1 MEQKHLNID
10 SDFRNWISTLK
21 KDIRQA
27 QIKAAVKVNSEL
39 LHLYWHL
46 GEEIAHKQK
55 LATWGDGWLKE
66 LSRELLAEFPDMK
79 GFSLRNLQSIKKWY
93 SFYNQTDT
101 IAKQVVAQLGETF
114 FAIPG
119 GHHLYIIS
127 QCKEPQKAMFF
138 LQKTLENGWSRSML
152 LNFLDTDL
160 YERQG
165 QALNNFTRLLPQP
178 QSDLAQQTLKDP
190 YNFEFLTLTEG
201 YRERELED
209 ALTAN
214 ITRFLLEL
222 GQGFAYVGKQVPLE
236 VGDETLF
243 ADLLF
248 YHLELRCYVV
258 VELKTSKFKG
268 EYLGQLGLYVSA
280 VNHLKKKAADNATV
294 GLLIC
299 KTKNDVIAQYALEST
314 NQPIG
319 ISSYEL
325 SSLIPTEIQ
334 SQLPTIEEIEK
345 SL

>member
-114 FAIPG
+114 FAIPW

-222 GQGFAYVGKQVPLE
+222 GQGFAYVGKQVPLFQ
-236 VGDETLF
+236 VLSQQK
-243 ADLLF
+243 
-248 YHLELRCYVV
+248 Y
-258 VELKTSKFKG
+258 K
-268 EYLGQLGLYVSA
+268 VSC
-280 VNHLKKKAADNATV
+280 L
-294 GLLIC
+294 
-299 KTKNDVIAQYALEST
+299 Q
-314 NQPIG
+314 
-319 ISSYEL
+319 
-325 SSLIPTEIQ
+325 
-334 SQLPTIEEIEK
+334 
-345 SL
+345 

>member
-1 MEQKHLNID
+1 MEQHLNID

-46 GEEIAHKQK
+46 GEEIARKQK

-79 GFSLRNLQSIKKWY
+79 GLSYRNLRYIRQWY
-93 SFYNQTDT
+93 NFYHGTD
-101 IAKQVVAQLGETF
+101 IIWQQVVAKLGETF
-114 FAIPG
+114 FSVPW

-127 QCKEPQKAMFF
+127 QCKEPQKAIFF

-190 YNFEFLTLTEG
+190 YNFDFLTLTEG